1 MAVLSQSVAKGVRV
15 YEAEVTLPTTGTAV
29 PVEAI
34 SIPANC
40 LVLSAGVVI
49 TEACAGSTAHVADLS
64 IGSADIVTAINLQ
77 TGALGAII
85 TEAAVPQGTT
95 AADTIDVVST
105 VTGTGTAG
113 KVRVFALVVDM
124 DAPRTADEVDRDTLA

>member
-15 YEAEVTLPTTGTAV
+15 YEAEVTLPTASGTV
-29 PVEAI
+29 TAI

-40 LVLSAGVVI
+40 LVLSAGCVV
-49 TEACAGSTAHVADLS
+49 TEACAGSSAHVADLS
-64 IGSADIVTAINLQ
+64 IGSADIVTAIDLQ
-77 TGALGAII
+77 AGSLNDII

>member
-15 YEAEVTLPTTGTAV
+15 YEAEVTLPTASGTV
-29 PVEAI
+29 TAI

-40 LVLSAGVVI
+40 LVLSAGCVVS
-49 TEACAGSTAHVADLS
+49 EACAGSSAHVADLS
-64 IGSADIVTAINLQ
+64 IGSADIVTALDLQ
-77 TGALGAII
+77 AGSLNDII

-124 DAPRTADEVDRDTLA
+124 DAPRTADEVDRDLA

>member
-15 YEAEVTLPTTGTAV
+15 YEAEVTLPTASGTVTAV
-29 PVEAI
+29 

-40 LVLSAGVVI
+40 LVLSAGCVV
-49 TEACAGSTAHVADLS
+49 TEACAGSSGHAADLS
-64 IGSADIVTAINLQ
+64 IGSADIVTALNLQ
-77 TGALGAII
+77 TGSVGDII

>member
-15 YEAEVTLPTTGTAV
+15 YEAEVTLPTASGTV
-29 PVEAI
+29 TAI

-40 LVLSAGVVI
+40 LVLSAGCVV
-49 TEACAGSTAHVADLS
+49 TEACAGSSAHVADLS
-64 IGSADIVTAINLQ
+64 IGSADIVTALDLQ
-77 TGALGAII
+77 AGSLNDII

>member
-15 YEAEVTLPTTGTAV
+15 YEAEVTLPTASGTVTAV
-29 PVEAI
+29 

-40 LVLSAGVVI
+40 LVLSAGCVV

-124 DAPRTADEVDRDTLA
+124 TAPRTADEVDRDTLA